1 MEINNIFSDVKHVIP
16 KKFYDNRG
24 FFTENFNYNELKK
37 IGIDFKSVQDNL
49 SFSKLKG
56 TIRGLHFQKP
66 PYEQSK
72 IIYVLAGEIL
82 DVFVDI
88 RENSKTFGNYF
99 SIRLNSENGF
109 LYIPKGFAHG
119 FCTLTDDTSVL
130 YKVDNYYNKDAE
142 SGIIWNDKK
151 LNIDWSIDTKLIH
164 LSDKD
169 KNLNQFEV

>member
-99 SIRLNSENGF
+99 
-109 LYIPKGFAHG
+109 
-119 FCTLTDDTSVL
+119 
-130 YKVDNYYNKDAE
+130 
-142 SGIIWNDKK
+142 
-151 LNIDWSIDTKLIH
+151 
-164 LSDKD
+164 
-169 KNLNQFEV
+169 